1 MTFEQLG
8 LTEELLK
15 AVTEQGYITPTPVQ
29 QKAIPLILE
38 GRDILAGA
46 QTGTGKTASFTLPL
60 LQRLAENS
68 DPHQKPR
75 RVRALIL
82 VPTRELAAQVYESV
96 ITYGK
101 FCLCMW
107 KRSLAVRVLACKH
120 ATYAEVA
127 TSWWQRRGV

>member
-15 AVTEQGYITPTPVQ
+15 AVTGQGYITPTPVQ

-38 GRDILAGA
+38 GRDVLAGA

-60 LQRLAENS
+60 LQRLAENR

-82 VPTRELAAQVYESV
+82 VPTRELAAQVN
-96 ITYGK
+96 I
-101 FCLCMW
+101 CLCMR

-120 ATYAEVA
+120 ATYAEVV
-127 TSWWQRRGV
+127 TLWWQHRGV

>member
-68 DPHQKPR
+68 DSASKASTSPR
-75 RVRALIL
+75 IDSSAD
-82 VPTRELAAQVYESV
+82 TRIGGASV
-96 ITYGK
+96 
-101 FCLCMW
+101 
-107 KRSLAVRVLACKH
+107 
-120 ATYAEVA
+120 
-127 TSWWQRRGV
+127 

>member
-1 MTFEQLG
+1 MSFEQLG

-15 AVTEQGYITPTPVQ
+15 AVTEQGYTTPTPVQ
-29 QKAIPLILE
+29 LKAIPLILE

-82 VPTRELAAQVYESV
+82 APTRELAAQVYESV
-96 ITYGK
+96 IN
-101 FCLCMW
+101 LW
-107 KRSLAVRVLACKH
+107 
-120 ATYAEVA
+120 
-127 TSWWQRRGV
+127 